1 MSVFSEKELAYLKT
15 QKLGRIA
22 TVGPD
27 GQPHVVPVTFRFDAT
42 AEVFEIGGHG
52 LGKSKKFRDLRQN
65 PKVAFVVDDLATVQ
79 PWAPRGIEIRG
90 HAELF
95 EEGGE
100 RFGAGWDK
108 AWIRIVPERIIGWGI
123 DRGPFAG
130 HVARSV

>member
-1 MSVFSEKELAYLKT
+1 MSAFSEKELAYLKT

-22 TVGPD
+22 TSGPD
-27 GQPHVVPVTFRFDAT
+27 GQPHVVPVTFRFDEETGA
-42 AEVFEIGGHG
+42 FEIGGRA
-52 LGKSKKFRDLRQN
+52 LASSKKFRDLKAN
-65 PKVAFVVDDLATVQ
+65 HKVAFVIDDLATVQ

-90 HAELF
+90 RAELF

-123 DRGPFAG
+123 DRPPFAG